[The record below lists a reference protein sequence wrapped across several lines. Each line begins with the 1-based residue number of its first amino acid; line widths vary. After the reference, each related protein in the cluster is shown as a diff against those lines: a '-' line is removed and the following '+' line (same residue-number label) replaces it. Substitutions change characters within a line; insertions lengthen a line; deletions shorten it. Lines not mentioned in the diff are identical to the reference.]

1 MNKETLL
8 RKNNI
13 MVNELKKDR
22 PLLLENIMRSIDE
35 YAEYYHKDKV
45 KNLGLFSVSQQSEL
59 LMAYERFLKNDV
71 DQEKMHN
78 AGLRAEAF
86 LAINCG

>member
-1 MNKETLL
+1 MKEA
-8 RKNNI
+8 
-13 MVNELKKDR
+13 
-22 PLLLENIMRSIDE
+22 LEFLQEKIDE
-35 YAEYYHKDKV
+35 TNIPREHYEWEIAELMDWYADYYHQEQLK
-45 KNLGLFSVSQQSEL
+45 LLPIQRVSQQSEL

>member
-1 MNKETLL
+1 MKEA
-8 RKNNI
+8 
-13 MVNELKKDR
+13 
-22 PLLLENIMRSIDE
+22 LEFLQEKIDE
-35 YAEYYHKDKV
+35 TNIPREHYEWEIAELMDWYADYYHQEQLK
-45 KNLGLFSVSQQSEL
+45 LLPIQRVSQQSEL

-86 LAINCG
+86 LAINCS